1 MSEDLPAKS
10 VIESAD
16 DDVLETTDVAA
27 ADKASGGN
35 TLIPKPVAIVAVL
48 IIAIAFCYWLYQ
60 RATHVY
66 SDDAR
71 ISADMIDISSK
82 VSGWI
87 VEFPVSS
94 GDKLNPGDVI
104 ASIDS
109 REIRLKLKELEADL
123 SALASQYQATQA
135 EIVMVEQ
142 QTDGGLQVANSQL
155 TAAQSLLASSDSE
168 LAFRT
173 KEWERAQTLRKKKII
188 AQQGYESAQ
197 TFYQKAQQA
206 RQTALASV
214 AIAQAKK
221 VEASA
226 AQSRLAVLER
236 GLARQRY
243 QRESLEAQIERQ
255 RIDLQDR
262 HMISPQTGTI
272 DKVFVDSGEYV
283 QPGRRLLLM
292 HDPNK
297 VWVNANIKETQIRH
311 IAVGQAVAIKV
322 DAYPDIKFSGVVE
335 KIGHAVTSQFAL
347 LPNTNP
353 SGNFTKVTQRLTIKV
368 AIDQHDSQLRPGMM
382 VEVAIKTG

>member
-1 MSEDLPAKS
+1 M
-10 VIESAD
+10 
-16 DDVLETTDVAA
+16 
-27 ADKASGGN
+27 
-35 TLIPKPVAIVAVL
+35 
-48 IIAIAFCYWLYQ
+48 
-60 RATHVY
+60 
-66 SDDAR
+66 
-71 ISADMIDISSK
+71 
-82 VSGWI
+82 
-87 VEFPVSS
+87 
-94 GDKLNPGDVI
+94 I